1 MKSVLILLAL
11 ACSALAQ
18 AVPTYATVPITLDH
32 NRIIIDVYLPLS
44 DGTTKRVRAWVDNGN
59 PDLSISEHAAKLMGL
74 AVTGETTAGP
84 GYKVRTAAPPKAIT
98 IGDMP
103 VTLSTLKEAHI
114 EGRDAIAPGLSA
126 EINLPSALLRHYD
139 VLIDY
144 PDREFTIAQ
153 PGALHFK
160 GMQAK
165 ALVNGENGLI
175 QIPGKIEGKSHNLA
189 LDAGSSVSFLSGDL
203 IETLVHSHPAWPH
216 MTGAVGIANMWGMN
230 DEPGW
235 QVLGLPRLQYGPLFL
250 TDVVFASFDQ
260 KTMDWFEKRAAVRT
274 AGLVGTNALLN
285 FRVGLDYKHDT
296 VYFDLG
302 NTFKAPDMDVIGLV
316 LRPEADG
323 HYTILG
329 VADYEG
335 KPAVPDVQKGDVL
348 ISVDSARA
356 TGGTMGQV
364 WSSLEGN
371 PGQQRTLILE
381 RAGKQFEV
389 KATVRHFLAAPQ
401 LDSSKPRK

>member
-1 MKSVLILLAL
+1 MKSVLIVVAL

-18 AVPTYATVPITLDH
+18 AAPASATVPITLDH
-32 NRIIIDVYLPLS
+32 NRVIIDVYLLLP
-44 DGTTKRVRAWVDNGN
+44 DGNRKRVRAWVDNGN
-59 PDLSISEHAAKLMGL
+59 PDLSISEHAVKLMGL
-74 AVTGETTAGP
+74 AIKEETEAAP
-84 GYKVRTAAPPKAIT
+84 GSKARTAPPPRAIT
-98 IGDMP
+98 IGGMSIP
-103 VTLSTLKEAHI
+103 LSALKEARI
-114 EGRDAIAPGLSA
+114 EGDEAIGRGLSA

-139 VLIDY
+139 VLINY

-160 GMQAK
+160 GVQTK
-165 ALVNGENGLI
+165 ALVNAENGLV
-175 QIPGKIEGKSHNLA
+175 QIPSKIEGKSYNLA
-189 LDAGSSVSFLSGDL
+189 LDAGASVSFLSPGL
-203 IETLVHSHPAWPH
+203 IETLLHSQPAWPH

-230 DEPGW
+230 EEPGW
-235 QVLGLPRLQYGPLFL
+235 QLLRLPRLQYGPLFL

-260 KTMDWFEKRAAVRT
+260 KTMDFFEKRAAVKT

-285 FRVGLDYKHDT
+285 YRVGLDYKHDT

-302 NTFKAPDMDVIGLV
+302 STFKAPDMDVIGLI
-316 LRPEADG
+316 LRPEPDG
-323 HYTILG
+323 RYTILG

-335 KPAVPDVQKGDVL
+335 QPAVAGVQKGDVL

-364 WSSLEGN
+364 WSSLEGS

-381 RAGKQFEV
+381 RAGKQFEI

-401 LDSSKPRK
+401 SESSKPGK